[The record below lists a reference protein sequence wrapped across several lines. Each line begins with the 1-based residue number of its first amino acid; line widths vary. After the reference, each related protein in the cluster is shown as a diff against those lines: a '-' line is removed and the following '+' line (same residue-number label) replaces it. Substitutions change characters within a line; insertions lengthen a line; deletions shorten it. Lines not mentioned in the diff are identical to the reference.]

1 MYSGMPVSAPI
12 TNPYTDLLTCDAY
25 TLKCVHTCMYK
36 IIINNT
42 IVYDDV
48 DDPYVWFAVILIEGN
63 ESMIGSLS
71 NHRR

>member
-1 MYSGMPVSAPI
+1 M
-12 TNPYTDLLTCDAY
+12 L
-25 TLKCVHTCMYK
+25 K